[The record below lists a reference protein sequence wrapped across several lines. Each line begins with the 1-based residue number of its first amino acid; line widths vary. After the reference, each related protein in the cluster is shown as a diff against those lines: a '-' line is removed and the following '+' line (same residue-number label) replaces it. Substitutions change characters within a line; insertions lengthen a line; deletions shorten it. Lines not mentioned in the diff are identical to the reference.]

1 MMSLFPQGGAA
12 AAARN
17 QPWVQ
22 FKAGKCV
29 MTREASGDYM
39 VTPDLRKGQIS
50 LGKGDDNLTHLKWT
64 DRTSNTVIDDM
75 IVFQDE
81 VDFKKVNTGR
91 AGDRV
96 YMLKWRLG
104 DRRLM
109 FWMQDKSDEKD
120 EENCRKINEYISR
133 PPQDAGPGANNN
145 RYFFLF

>member
-12 AAARN
+12 VARN

-29 MTREASGDYM
+29 MTRESTGDYM

-50 LGKGDDNLTHLKWT
+50 LGKGEDNLTHLKWT
-64 DRTSNTVIDDM
+64 DRGSNTVIDDL

-109 FWMQDKSDEKD
+109 FWMQDKSDAKD
-120 EENCRKINEYISR
+120 EENCRKVNEYISR
-133 PPQDAGPGANNN
+133 PPQEGGAANNN
-145 RYFFLF
+145 NNNNSR